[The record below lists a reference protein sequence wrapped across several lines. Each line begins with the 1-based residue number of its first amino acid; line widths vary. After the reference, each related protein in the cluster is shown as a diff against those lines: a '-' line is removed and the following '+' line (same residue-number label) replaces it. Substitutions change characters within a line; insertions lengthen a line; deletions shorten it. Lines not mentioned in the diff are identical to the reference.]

1 MEWLRG
7 YRRAWLRPD
16 ILASLTMWALVVPQ
30 AIAYAQIAGLPPSAG
45 LFAAIAGLLGYAV
58 LGSCRQM
65 VVSPTSSTAAIS
77 AALVAS
83 VAGRDPRVFAGLSA
97 VLAMLVGATLIGLAA
112 LKLGFVSRF
121 ISAAV
126 QTGFM
131 FGLGLTIII
140 GQVPKLI
147 GIPDSTGNFF
157 PRLAHVVTH
166 LGAAH
171 GWTVVVGLGA
181 LAVLLVLR
189 RFVPLA
195 PAALIVVVAGVLVVT
210 LAGLD
215 HHGVAVLGRVDGAV
229 PVPAVPRVPFDAVV
243 TLVPGAMAIAV
254 VGYAETATV
263 GEAMADK
270 HGYDV
275 RPNRE
280 LTAVGAGN
288 ILAGFLQGFIVGGG
302 ASQTAANDRAGA
314 RTPLVSL
321 IVAGLTVLTSVAL
334 LPLFRD
340 LPEAVLGAIVISAVL
355 GFLNVAALRRIARLR
370 RDSFLI
376 ALATMAGV
384 LVLGVLA
391 GLLVAVGISILVL
404 LSRIARPAGGPL
416 GRLRG
421 TSVWV
426 RADRHTD
433 QTTTEPGLL
442 VYRLNA
448 ALAFA
453 NAKLLRDG
461 VRAAVETA
469 EPPVGVV
476 LVDMSLSTDL
486 DVETVDVLDKLVTD
500 LTAAGAELWLGGVH
514 TPARA
519 VLDRAGLTARIGPGH
534 IHPSVAAA
542 ADAFR
547 AHPLVRKENPAGP

>member
-1 MEWLRG
+1 MDWLRG

-16 ILASLTMWALVVPQ
+16 VLASLTIWALVVPQ
-30 AIAYAQIAGLPPSAG
+30 AIAYAQIAGLPPQSG
-45 LFAAIAGLLGYAV
+45 LFAAIAGLLAYAV

-77 AALVAS
+77 AALVAPAA
-83 VAGRDPRVFAGLSA
+83 AGDARSFAGLSA

-112 LKLGFVSRF
+112 LKMGFVSRF
-121 ISAAV
+121 IAAGV

-131 FGLGLTIII
+131 FGLGLTIIV
-140 GQVPKLI
+140 GQVPKLL
-147 GIPDSTGNFF
+147 GVPDSGGNFV
-157 PRLAHVVTH
+157 PKLGHLVGH
-166 LGAAH
+166 LGDVHPVTAA
-171 GWTVVVGLGA
+171 VGLGA

-195 PAALIVVVAGVLVVT
+195 PAALIVVVAGVLAV
-210 LAGLD
+210 AFGHLD

-229 PVPAVPRVPFDAVV
+229 PVPAVPHVPFDAVV

-263 GEAMADK
+263 GEAMADR
-270 HGYDV
+270 HGEDV

-321 IVAGLTVLTSVAL
+321 VVAGLTVLTAVAL

-340 LPEAVLGAIVISAVL
+340 LPQAVLGAIVISAVL

-370 RDSFLI
+370 RDSFVI
-376 ALATMAGV
+376 ALAAMAGV
-384 LVLGVLA
+384 LVLGVLP
-391 GLLVAVGISILVL
+391 GLLTAVSASILLL
-404 LSRIARPAGGPL
+404 LSRIARPTVGPL
-416 GRLRG
+416 GRVRG
-421 TSVWV
+421 TAIWV
-426 RADRHTD
+426 RADAPTPD
-433 QTTTEPGLL
+433 LVTEPGLL

-448 ALAFA
+448 ALVFA

-461 VRAAVETA
+461 VRSAVAAA
-469 EPPVGVV
+469 DPPVRVV

-486 DVETVDVLDKLVTD
+486 DVETVNVLDKLVTD
-500 LTAAGAELWLGGVH
+500 LAASGARLWLGGVH

-519 VLDRAGLTARIGPGH
+519 VLDRSGLTARIGADH
-534 IHPSVAAA
+534 LYPSVG
-542 ADAFR
+542 
-547 AHPLVRKENPAGP
+547 AGAGAYPGAVSREP